1 MSRLNVFGGA
11 LLASAAI
18 TGLAVSAAWA
28 QDDAYMKE
36 ARPTSRK

>member
-36 ARPTSRK
+36 AKAYIEK